1 MKLRYVED
9 LSGNQLLE
17 DEDGIHQVMM
27 EWEKPY
33 MEKCI
38 DLLDPSGRALEIG
51 FGMGYSANKICSN
64 NNVISYT
71 IVECSPVVWK
81 KVEEFK
87 SKYFKLRPELEI
99 ILIKGRWQD
108 MLDTLDIYDSIY
120 FDDYASENFEENYN
134 RFNKFL
140 YEILKNHSI
149 IGTKIGLYSTTNIVK
164 DLDCVNNTITDYK
177 IDIPKNCKYAAGD
190 RMYIPIIE
198 KIAECEENLKQKIFK
213 RDNIKYLIPSI
224 STSIIVIDNFLVNPV
239 ETYNYAKKQNFKASV
254 LYPGKRSQSFVND
267 SIKLCIE
274 KYIMSNAGKIIDFD
288 MKQNDINFN
297 GCYEYTNS
305 YDKSY
310 IRTDTDNKPNNW
322 CGILYLSP
330 SYEYTSGISLYTSK
344 IVSINNLSK
353 KDILDNYSHDM
364 TKWSK
369 QDYISNKYNRLVLF
383 RANQYYM
390 CNNYFG
396 NNEHDGR
403 LVQLFFFTTEN

>member
-108 MLDTLDIYDSIY
+108 ILDTIGVYDSIY

-177 IDIPKNCKYAAGD
+177 IDIPKNCKY
-190 RMYIPIIE
+190 
-198 KIAECEENLKQKIFK
+198 C
-213 RDNIKYLIPSI
+213 
-224 STSIIVIDNFLVNPV
+224 
-239 ETYNYAKKQNFKASV
+239 
-254 LYPGKRSQSFVND
+254 
-267 SIKLCIE
+267 
-274 KYIMSNAGKIIDFD
+274 
-288 MKQNDINFN
+288 
-297 GCYEYTNS
+297 
-305 YDKSY
+305 
-310 IRTDTDNKPNNW
+310 
-322 CGILYLSP
+322 
-330 SYEYTSGISLYTSK
+330 
-344 IVSINNLSK
+344 
-353 KDILDNYSHDM
+353 
-364 TKWSK
+364 
-369 QDYISNKYNRLVLF
+369 
-383 RANQYYM
+383 
-390 CNNYFG
+390 
-396 NNEHDGR
+396 
-403 LVQLFFFTTEN
+403 